1 VSTTAALSSSTLLAL
16 IRQNGVIDEARLD
29 AFLRTQPPSLATGED
44 ARPLAEALVREKL
57 LTQFQCNLL
66 LSGKSRNLRIAGKY
80 RLLERLGA
88 GGMGLVY
95 LCEHILMKRLVAL
108 KVLPTNLAGEAGN
121 KERFLR
127 EAQAAAALKHPNIVQ
142 AFDVD
147 AEGNVHYLVMEYV
160 PGVNLDRLVSKI
172 GPLDQ
177 VRAAHYIAQA
187 ADGLQHAAERG
198 MVHRDI
204 KPSNL
209 LLDREGTVKILDM
222 GLARFFDSRSQG
234 ITERYDKDAVIG
246 TADYISPEQALDSK
260 DVDIRADIYSLGCTF
275 YFLLTGKAPFADAN
289 VTQKL
294 LLHQLREPPPI
305 KDARPD
311 VDDALIDIIAT
322 MMAKVREDRFQ
333 TPDEVVEALA
343 PWTAVPIDPPRP
355 EEMPT
360 SAWAPQSDRSNTPSS
375 VSSRTAI
382 SSPPTRTLVRMGG
395 TQVLVPIGDE
405 EGEQPFSWK
414 NLAFKLGAGA
424 LGIVVLVLAF
434 TRPWETPEPPK
445 KNLEPEKVVQQPAGN
460 PPGKQAAPKAA
471 PTPKN
476 KPIDPGFVQLRLE
489 SGSPRP
495 EVRPEGIRTL
505 GSDLVFFT
513 GNELGRNTDQER
525 ALLELLRKHRVGGN
539 GAPGTKRESILPYA
553 VAAVDRSAVPNTFI
567 AVPNNSG
574 LRAMARNGSDYFN
587 GPELAKV
594 NPESNVWL
602 RGNLILPPG
611 TTVVNAVL
619 ADFGDYAAAPG
630 GSTLRI
636 GSGAALFAGNMT
648 TSRAVL
654 GSGEQPLTV
663 DFSGRLGFLTVAS
676 SQDFYSESGDR
687 EFVIRAKL
695 TNTGTNPLALS
706 GVGGN
711 IVRLEPAENACSG
724 LVVQGLPATAKEKP
738 FRVSFTT
745 DQQLGKPG
753 GSVWVIDAQLAHTGT
768 GAVEVDR
775 RLYLSRPG
783 GIAVMQREARLT
795 WSGKIGGKKLTKS
808 GQGTLVLTGKD
819 NDYGDG
825 TDVLEGT
832 LFLNAEDATP
842 VGKGGVTVA
851 RGATLAGTGRIEG
864 TIVVGAGGVLS
875 PGSEFGRTLHA
886 ANVLKLEEDSTV
898 NFLLPNAAA
907 RPLAYTGKEEVKL
920 NGVNLRFMLAPD
932 YTPKRTDKCFL
943 ATSAK
948 GWNGIFRGLQPN
960 ASVTS
965 ADGKWTAKISYSGNV
980 SKNSTTGGRDLVLS
994 DFTPKQD

>member
-1 VSTTAALSSSTLLAL
+1 VSTTAALSSSTLLSL

-29 AFLRTQPPSLATGED
+29 AFLRTQPPALATGDD

-80 RLLERLGA
+80 RLLDRLGQ

-108 KVLPTNLAGEAGN
+108 KVLPTNLASEPGN

-160 PGVNLDRLVSKI
+160 SGVNLDRLVSKI

-234 ITERYDKDAVIG
+234 ITERFDKDAVIG

-305 KDARPD
+305 KDRRPD

-375 VSSRTAI
+375 VSARTTI

-414 NLAFKLGAGA
+414 NLAFKLGGGA
-424 LGIVVLVLAF
+424 LGILVLVLAV
-434 TRPWETPEPPK
+434 TRPWETPEPPN
-445 KNLEPEKVVQQPAGN
+445 KNLEHEKVVQQPAAN
-460 PPGKQAAPKAA
+460 PPAKQAAPKAPTA
-471 PTPKN
+471 PKS
-476 KPIDPGFVQLRLE
+476 KPLDPGFVQLKLE
-489 SGSPRP
+489 AGSPRP

-525 ALLELLRKHRVGGN
+525 PLLDLLRKQRVGGN
-539 GAPGTKRESILPYA
+539 GAPSTKRDSILPYA
-553 VAAVDRSAVPNTFI
+553 VAAVDRSAVPNTFV

-574 LRAMARNGSDYFN
+574 LRALPRSGNDYFT
-587 GPELAKV
+587 GPDLTKV
-594 NPESNVWL
+594 DPEMNVFL
-602 RGNLILPPG
+602 RGNITLPPG
-611 TTVVNAVL
+611 TTVVNALL
-619 ADFGDYAAAPG
+619 ADFGDFTAAPG
-630 GSTLRI
+630 GSTLRL
-636 GSGAALFAGNMT
+636 GSGAALFGGSMT
-648 TSRAVL
+648 APSAVL
-654 GSGEQPLTV
+654 GSGEQQLTL
-663 DFSGRLGFLTVAS
+663 DFNGRLGFLSIAGT
-676 SQDFYSESGDR
+676 QDFYSDGGGR

-695 TNTGTNPLALS
+695 TNTGTNQLAIS

-724 LVVQGLPATAKEKP
+724 LVVQGLPASVKEKP

-745 DQQLGKPG
+745 DQQLGKAG
-753 GSVWVIDAQLAHTGT
+753 GSVWVIDAQLAYTGT
-768 GAVEVDR
+768 GAVELDR
-775 RLYLSRPG
+775 QLYLSRPG
-783 GIAVMQREARLT
+783 GIAVTQREARLT
-795 WSGKIGGKKLTKS
+795 WSGRIGGKKLTKS
-808 GQGTLVLTGKD
+808 GQGMLVLTGKE
-819 NDYGDG
+819 NDYSDG

-832 LFLNAEDATP
+832 VFLNGEEATP
-842 VGKGGVTVA
+842 AGKGGVTVA
-851 RGATLAGTGRIEG
+851 RGATLAGTGRIDG
-864 TIVVGAGGVLS
+864 TILVGAGGVLS

-886 ANVLKLEEDSTV
+886 ANVLKLEQDSTISFV
-898 NFLLPNAAA
+898 LPNAAA
-907 RPLAYTGKEEVKL
+907 KPLAYTGKDQVNI
-920 NGVNLRFMLAPD
+920 NGVNLRFTLAPD
-932 YTPKRTDKCFL
+932 YTPKRNDKCFL
-943 ATSAK
+943 ATNAK

-960 ASVTS
+960 AVVTS
-965 ADGKWTAKISYSGNV
+965 ADGKWTAKISYTGNA
-980 SKNSTTGGRDLVLS
+980 SKNSSTGGRDIVLS
-994 DFTPKQD
+994 DFAPRQD

>member
-1 VSTTAALSSSTLLAL
+1 VSTTAALSSSTLLSL

-29 AFLRTQPPSLATGED
+29 AFLRTQPPALASGDD

-187 ADGLQHAAERG
+187 AEGLQHAAERG

-209 LLDREGTVKILDM
+209 LLDREGTIKILDM

-275 YFLLTGKAPFADAN
+275 YFLLTGKAPFAEAN

-311 VDDALIDIIAT
+311 VDDALIDISAT

-333 TPDEVVEALA
+333 TPAELVEALE

-360 SAWAPQSDRSNTPSS
+360 SAWAPQGDRSNTPSS
-375 VSSRTAI
+375 VSARTTI
-382 SSPPTRTLVRMGG
+382 SSPPTRALVRMGG

-405 EGEQPFSWK
+405 EDEEPFSWK
-414 NLAFKLGAGA
+414 SLAFKLGAGI
-424 LGIVVLVLAF
+424 LGIVVLLLAF
-434 TRPWETPEPPK
+434 TRPWESPEPPK
-445 KNLEPEKVVQQPAGN
+445 KDLEPDKVVQQPAGN
-460 PPGKQAAPKAA
+460 PSAKQAAPKAVS
-471 PTPKN
+471 TPKT
-476 KPIDPGFVQLRLE
+476 KLLDPGFVHAKLE
-489 SGSPRP
+489 AGSPRP
-495 EVRPEGIRTL
+495 EVRLEGIRTL
-505 GSDLVFFT
+505 GSDVVFFT

-525 ALLELLRKHRVGGN
+525 PLLEVLRKQKVGGN
-539 GAPGTKRESILPYA
+539 GVPGTKRESILPYA
-553 VAAVDRSAVPNTFI
+553 VAAIDRSAVPNTFVAI
-567 AVPNNSG
+567 PNNSG
-574 LRAMARNGSDYFN
+574 LRAMPRNGNDYFT
-587 GPELAKV
+587 GPDLSKS
-594 NPESNVWL
+594 NPETNVFL
-602 RGNLILPPG
+602 RGDITLPPG

-619 ADFGDYAAAPG
+619 ADFSDFAAAVG
-630 GSTLRI
+630 GSTLRV
-636 GSGAALFAGNMT
+636 GSGALLFAGNMNS
-648 TSRAVL
+648 SRAVL
-654 GSGEQPLTV
+654 GSGEQPLTL
-663 DFSGRLGFLTVAS
+663 DFNGRLGFLTVAS
-676 SQDFYSESGDR
+676 TQDFYSEAGGR

-695 TNTGTNPLALS
+695 KNTGTNQLALS

-711 IVRLEPAENACSG
+711 IVRVEPAENDCAG
-724 LVVQGLPATAKEKP
+724 LVVQGLPATVKEKP
-738 FRVSFTT
+738 FRVSFTK
-745 DQQLGKPG
+745 DQQLGRPG
-753 GSVWVIDAQLAHTGT
+753 ASVWVIDAQLAHTGT

-775 RLYLSRPG
+775 RLSLSRPG
-783 GIAVMQREARLT
+783 GIAVTQREGRLT

-808 GQGTLVLTGKD
+808 GPGTLVLSGKE
-819 NDYGDG
+819 NDYSDG

-832 LFLNAEDATP
+832 LLLNAEDATT
-842 VGKGGVTVA
+842 VAKGGVTVA
-851 RGATLAGTGRIEG
+851 RGATLSGTARIEG
-864 TIVVGAGGVLS
+864 NIQVGAGGVFA
-875 PGSEFGRTLHA
+875 PGSEFGRTLHVV
-886 ANVLKLEEDSTV
+886 NGLKLEEDSTV
-898 NFLLPNAAA
+898 SFFLPNLAAK
-907 RPLAYTGKEEVKL
+907 PLAYTGKDPVKI
-920 NGVNLRFMLAPD
+920 NGVKFHFTLAPD
-932 YTPKRTDKCFL
+932 FTPKRNEKCFL
-943 ATSAK
+943 TTNAK
-948 GWNGIFRGLQPN
+948 GWDGLFRGLRQD
-960 ASVTS
+960 AVVTS
-965 ADGKWTAKISYSGNV
+965 ADGKWTAKISYTGNAG
-980 SKNSTTGGRDLVLS
+980 KNSATGGRDLVLF
-994 DFTPKQD
+994 DFAPKQD

>member
-1 VSTTAALSSSTLLAL
+1 VSTTAALSSSTLLSL

-29 AFLRTQPPSLATGED
+29 AFLRTQPPSLATGDD

-108 KVLPTNLAGEAGN
+108 KVLPTNLAAEAGN

-209 LLDREGTVKILDM
+209 LLDREGTIKILDM
-222 GLARFFDSRSQG
+222 GLARFFDQRSQG

-275 YFLLTGKAPFADAN
+275 YFLMTGKAPFAEAN

-294 LLHQLREPPPI
+294 LLHQLRDPPPI
-305 KDARPD
+305 KDTRPD
-311 VDDALIDIIAT
+311 VDDALIDVVAT

-333 TPDEVVEALA
+333 TPAEVVEALA
-343 PWTAVPIDPPRP
+343 PWTAEPIEPPRP

-375 VSSRTAI
+375 VSARTTI
-382 SSPPTRTLVRMGG
+382 TSPPTRTLVRMGN

-405 EGEQPFSWK
+405 EGEEPFSWK
-414 NLAFKLGAGA
+414 SLAFKLGGGA
-424 LGIVVLVLAF
+424 LGILLLVLAI
-434 TRPWETPEPPK
+434 TRPWEDPEPPK
-445 KNLEPEKVVQQPAGN
+445 KNPEPDKAVPKTAAN
-460 PPGKQAAPKAA
+460 PPANQGAPKAA
-471 PTPKN
+471 PAAKT
-476 KPIDPGFVQLRLE
+476 KPLDPGFVQLKLE
-489 SGSPRP
+489 AGSPRP

-513 GNELGRNTDQER
+513 GNELGRNTNDEKP
-525 ALLELLRKHRVGGN
+525 LLELLRKHKVGGN
-539 GAPGTKRESILPYA
+539 GVPGTKRESILPYG
-553 VAAVDRSAVPNTFI
+553 VGAVDRSAVPNTFVT
-567 AVPNNSG
+567 VPNNSG
-574 LRAMARNGSDYFN
+574 LRALPRNATDYFT
-587 GPELAKV
+587 GPDLAKV
-594 NPESNVWL
+594 NPETNVFL
-602 RGNLILPPG
+602 RGNVTLPPG
-611 TTVVNAVL
+611 TTVINALL
-619 ADFGDYAAAPG
+619 ADLSDFAAAPN

-636 GSGAALFAGNMT
+636 GSGALLFAGNMNS
-648 TSRAVL
+648 SRAVL
-654 GSGEQPLTV
+654 GSGEQPLTL
-663 DFSGRLGFLTVAS
+663 DFNGKLGFLTVAS
-676 SQDFYSESGDR
+676 TQDFYSEAGGR

-695 TNTGTNPLALS
+695 LNTGTNPLAIS

-711 IVRLEPAENACSG
+711 IVRLELAETDCAG

-738 FRVSFTT
+738 FRVSFTK
-745 DQQLGKPG
+745 DQQLAKPG
-753 GSVWVIDAQLAHTGT
+753 ASVWVIDAQLAETGD

-783 GIAVMQREARLT
+783 SIAVTQREGRLT

-808 GQGTLVLTGKD
+808 GPGTLVLSGKE
-819 NDYGDG
+819 NDYSDG
-825 TDVLEGT
+825 TDVLDGT
-832 LFLNAEDATP
+832 VLLNAEDATP
-842 VGKGGVTVA
+842 VGKGSVTVA
-851 RGATLAGTGRIEG
+851 RGATLTGTARIEG
-864 TIVVGAGGVLS
+864 NIHISAGGVFA
-875 PGSEFGRTLHA
+875 PGSEFGRTLHVV
-886 ANVLKLEEDSTV
+886 NGLKLEEDSTV
-898 NFLLPNAAA
+898 SFFVPNTSAK
-907 RPLAYTGKEEVKL
+907 PMAYTGKDLVKI
-920 NGVNLRFMLAPD
+920 NGVKFRFTLAPD
-932 YTPKRTDKCFL
+932 FTPKRNDKCFL
-943 ATSAK
+943 ATNAK
-948 GWNGIFRGLQPN
+948 GWDGLFRGLRQD
-960 ASVTS
+960 AVVTS
-965 ADGKWTAKISYSGNV
+965 ADDKWTAKISYTGNA
-980 SKNSTTGGRDLVLS
+980 SKNSATGGRDLVLF
-994 DFTPKQD
+994 DFAPKQD